1 MARCFNI
8 TLYNPSQDEDNLF
21 LSCFFLVR
29 NGGPFLS
36 QSILG
41 QGIIHMARYFN
52 ITWYNPSQDEDNLFL
67 RGFFWSEMEDQ
78 CLSQKGD
85 TIFLYFFF
93 LALVPVYSQIKLLIV
108 YCLSM
113 CDVTHGQFECL
124 YFLFL
129 YSFYV
134 LRSGGGGGGS
144 WDRYFFNIFAQSFC
158 SD

>member
-1 MARCFNI
+1 M
-8 TLYNPSQDEDNLF
+8 YNPSQDEENLF

-52 ITWYNPSQDEDNLFL
+52 ITWYNPSQEEDNLFL
-67 RGFFWSEMEDQ
+67 SWFFFWSEMEDHF
-78 CLSQKGD
+78 CLKREND
-85 TIFLYFFF
+85 FPLLFF

-129 YSFYV
+129 YYFYV
-134 LRSGGGGGGS
+134 LRSGWGGGGELGQV
-144 WDRYFFNIFAQSFC
+144 FFQYFC
-158 SD
+158 SVFLQ